1 MSLHSCYVQVLNL
14 RGDNE
19 WSQHVAETAAETGL
33 SGTNGLFEVAARSYR
48 LRRSQS
54 SMDDSDSGLDDD
66 LAPGFGS
73 NSNMD
78 LNGRG
83 RGGTQ
88 VIRTRSII
96 NRISASS
103 SSSSDSSNDEDG
115 GTGTQVIRTRSGRRR
130 NGAMRELASA
140 GPENGVSNGAGS
152 SFGEAGGNGY
162 GQGRAAASG
171 RDRGGVSI
179 GKLKGPAPTAEER
192 LRNEVDS
199 W

>member
-1 MSLHSCYVQVLNL
+1 MQVLNL

-54 SMDDSDSGLDDD
+54 SMDESDSGSDDD

-73 NSNMD
+73 GSNLDSNS
-78 LNGRG
+78 RG

-103 SSSSDSSNDEDG
+103 GSDSGLDDDG
-115 GTGTQVIRTRSGRRR
+115 ETGTQVIRARSGRRR
-130 NGAMRELASA
+130 TGAVRDMAAA
-140 GPENGVSNGAGS
+140 GLENGVSSSGGS
-152 SFGEAGGNGY
+152 SFEEAGQNGN

-171 RDRGGVSI
+171 RGRGSVGTR
-179 GKLKGPAPTAEER
+179 KLKGPASAAEER